1 MTAPQ
6 APRTIRLETPHFILR
21 TVEPGDVTLRWAAW
35 LADPAKTRTLNAKPL
50 TLSVDDI
57 RNYLAN
63 FDRVKAHILGI
74 FERGSGGM
82 IGFWEVYVDWKH
94 REFLINVLIGERG
107 RASLDAR
114 EETQW
119 ALHAYFFDTLGLEA
133 MRCSVVSTNSLIVRV
148 LTDYGV
154 VHEHTSTKAPAGG
167 GEPVKIM
174 HFRLTKSQWPRARS
188 LRAERVPSAAM
199 GN

>member
-1 MTAPQ
+1 MTAPD
-6 APRTIRLETPHFILR
+6 APRKIHLETPRFILR
-21 TVEPGDVTLRWAAW
+21 TVEPSDVTLKWAAW
-35 LADPAKTRTLNAKPL
+35 LADPAKTRTLNAKPV

-63 FDRVKAHILGI
+63 FDHVKAHILGI
-74 FERGSGGM
+74 FERGSEVM
-82 IGFWEVYVDWKH
+82 IGFWEVYVDWRH

-167 GEPVKIM
+167 GAPVQIM
-174 HFRLTKSQWPRARS
+174 HFRLTKEGWPRARA
-188 LRAERVPSAAM
+188 LRAERARRAAA
-199 GN
+199 GA

>member
-1 MTAPQ
+1 MTAPET
-6 APRTIRLETPHFILR
+6 PRKIHLETPHFLLR
-21 TVEPGDVTLRWAAW
+21 TVETGDVTLRWAAW
-35 LADPAKTRTLNAKPL
+35 LADPAKTRTLNAKPV

-63 FDRVKAHILGI
+63 FDHIKAHILGI
-74 FERGSGGM
+74 FERESGTM
-82 IGFWEVYVDWKH
+82 IGFWEVYVDWRR

-119 ALHAYFFDTLGLEA
+119 ALHEYFFDTLGLEA

-167 GEPVKIM
+167 GSPVQIM
-174 HFRLTKSQWPRARS
+174 HFRLTKTQWPRAMS
-188 LRAERVPSAAM
+188 LRAERVRNATVGA
-199 GN
+199 

>member
-1 MTAPQ
+1 VIAPET
-6 APRTIRLETPHFILR
+6 PRKIHLETPRFILR
-21 TVEPGDVTLRWAAW
+21 TVEPEDVTLRWAAW

-74 FERGSGGM
+74 FERGSGVM
-82 IGFWEVYVDWKH
+82 IGFWEVYVDWSH

-119 ALHAYFFDTLGLEA
+119 ALHEFFFDTLGLEA
-133 MRCSVVSTNSLIVRV
+133 MRCSVVATNLLLVRV
-148 LTDYGV
+148 LLDHGV
-154 VHEHTSTKAPAGG
+154 VHEHTSRKESARG
-167 GEPVKIM
+167 PVSVEIM
-174 HFRLTKSQWPRARS
+174 HFRLTKAGWPRAKS
-188 LRAERVPSAAM
+188 LRAERVRRVAVGA
-199 GN
+199 